1 MSRGKI
7 FKRKQSENLNNKN
20 IIDNKLIK
28 ENDIKNNISL
38 LPKEMQ
44 KKIYIICFR
53 KFWRSYVPLT
63 AKIPS
68 WYYHKVEVEKI
79 IYDSKINNIHFL
91 HLPFNTLECNKKYIL
106 GCQCNFCKQIYNLV
120 DMNNEYQKLLDD
132 PYYFKKIIP
141 SSGQGI
147 NDFYHIYG
155 GETLVKNFDPY
166 CGTIYE
172 DEISYCLRTGEKI
185 NFQ

>member
-1 MSRGKI
+1 MSRVKN
-7 FKRKQSENLNNKN
+7 KKN
-20 IIDNKLIK
+20 INNINNNKLIK

-38 LPKEMQ
+38 LPIEIQ

-53 KFWRSYVPLT
+53 NYWRSYIPLT

-68 WYYHKVEVEKI
+68 WYYHKVKVEKI
-79 IYDSKINNIHFL
+79 IYDSKTNNIHFL

-106 GCQCNFCKQIYNLV
+106 GCQCNFCKKINFLI
-120 DMNNEYQKLLDD
+120 DMNDEYQKLLDD
-132 PYYFKKIIP
+132 PCYFKKTIP

-172 DEISYCLRTGEKI
+172 DEISYCLRTREKI
-185 NFQ
+185 NFELD